1 MAIAEEITKAI
12 GAHGMW
18 KQRLRQAID
27 TGKSE
32 FTIERVRPDNLCDF
46 GKWLYSLPP
55 GDQKS
60 SHWKT
65 VQDLHGKFHAQASHV
80 LGLAVR
86 GHKQEAEHELAAES
100 KFTKIS
106 SELTGAMMKWKESC

>member
-32 FTIERVRPDNLCDF
+32 FTVERARPDNLCDF

-55 GDQKS
+55 ADQKS
-60 SHWKT
+60 SHWKS
-65 VQDLHGKFHAQASHV
+65 VQDLHGKFHAEAAQV

-86 GHKQEAEHELAAES
+86 GNKQEAEREIAAES

-106 SELTGAMMKWKESC
+106 SELTVAMMKWKES

>member
-1 MAIAEEITKAI
+1 MAIAEEITNAI

-27 TGKSE
+27 TGKSDI
-32 FTIERVRPDNLCDF
+32 TVERVRPDNLCDF

-55 GDQKS
+55 GNQQV
-60 SHWKT
+60 SHWTT
-65 VQDLHGKFHAQASHV
+65 VRDLHGKFHAEAARV

-86 GHKQEAEHELAAES
+86 GHKQEAEQEFAAES
-100 KFTKIS
+100 QFAKIS
-106 SELTGAMMKWKESC
+106 TQLTGAMMKWKESV